1 MLPRLPMFRSESSS
15 DALTT
20 LQREVNRVFDQMFG
34 GAASAPLAAFAP
46 SVEMKETD
54 QGLVVTAELPGID
67 EKDVEVSLEGDLL
80 TLAGQKQQ
88 EKTEEKAG
96 VHLSERSYGSF
107 RRSLRLP
114 WAADPAKAHAGFD
127 KGVLTVTLPRPPE
140 AAPSV
145 NRIPISGNGAS
156 PA

>member
-1 MLPRLPMFRSESSS
+1 MLSRLPMLRAESSS

-20 LQREVNRVFDQMFG
+20 LQREVNRVFEQMFG
-34 GAASAPLAAFAP
+34 GSAAPAAGFAP

-54 QGLVVTAELPGID
+54 QGIVVTAELPGIE
-67 EKDVEVSLEGDLL
+67 EKDVEVLLEGDLL
-80 TLAGQKQQ
+80 TISGEKQQ

-114 WAADPAKAHAGFD
+114 WATEPSNAHAGFD
-127 KGVLTVTLPRPPE
+127 KGVLTVTLPKPPE
-140 AAPSV
+140 AKPSA
-145 NRIPISGNGAS
+145 NRIPIGAS
-156 PA
+156 GAPPA

>member
-80 TLAGQKQQ
+80 TLSGQKQQ

-96 VHLSERSYGSF
+96 VHLPNAPMAAPPQP
-107 RRSLRLP
+107 RLP

-127 KGVLTVTLPRPPE
+127 KGVLTAMPRPPE

-145 NRIPISGNGAS
+145 NRILISGSGAP